1 MSLSAYTNTLE
12 ARVLSSDPVQ
22 LIDILYRLAIDA
34 VEAARNAHAE
44 GDILTRGRHILKA
57 FDVLVEL
64 QNSLDFEKGGE
75 VARNY
80 ARIYDYCQRRVL
92 AGHTTASDACFV
104 EVISLLGDMK
114 DAWQAVLKQ
123 CSPAELDKQASMIPP
138 DSLSEGSRMLA
149 GDCFA

>member
-1 MSLSAYTNTLE
+1 MSLAAYTNTLE

-34 VEAARNAHAE
+34 VESARDAHAE
-44 GDILTRGRHILKA
+44 GDVLSRGRYVLKA

-75 VARNY
+75 IARNY

-92 AGHTTASDACFV
+92 AGHTTASDSCFT

-123 CSPAELDKQASMIPP
+123 CSPAHQDKQDPAIFPEVP
-138 DSLSEGSRMLA
+138 EGSQVLA
-149 GDCFA
+149 HDCFA

>member
-34 VEAARNAHAE
+34 VEAARDAHAE
-44 GDILTRGRHILKA
+44 GDVLRRGRYVLKA

-75 VARNY
+75 IARNY
-80 ARIYDYCQRRVL
+80 ARIYDYCQRRIL
-92 AGHTTASDACFV
+92 AGHTTASDRCFV

-123 CSPAELDKQASMIPP
+123 CSPAHQDKQGLAILPELP
-138 DSLSEGSRMLA
+138 EGSQVLA
-149 GDCFA
+149 SDCFA

>member
-22 LIDILYRLAIDA
+22 LIDILYGLAIDA
-34 VEAARNAHAE
+34 VEGARNAHTQ
-44 GDILTRGRHILKA
+44 GDVLERGRYILKA

-75 VARNY
+75 ISRNY
-80 ARIYDYCQRRVL
+80 ARIYDYCQRRIL
-92 AGHTTASDACFV
+92 TGHTTASDACFI

-114 DAWQAVLKQ
+114 DAWQAVLTQ
-123 CSPAELDKQASMIPP
+123 CSPATLDRLAAVPSA
-138 DSLSEGSRMLA
+138 DSLNADDHVLS

>member
-34 VEAARNAHAE
+34 VEAARDAHAE
-44 GDILTRGRHILKA
+44 GDVLSRGRYVLKA

-75 VARNY
+75 IARNY
-80 ARIYDYCQRRVL
+80 ARIYDYCQRRIL
-92 AGHTTASDACFV
+92 AGQTTASDSCFV

-123 CSPAELDKQASMIPP
+123 CSPAHQDKQPLAILPELP
-138 DSLSEGSRMLA
+138 DGSQVLA

>member
-1 MSLSAYTNTLE
+1 MSLSAYANTLE
-12 ARVLSSDPVQ
+12 ARVLRSDPVQ

-34 VEAARNAHAE
+34 VEAARDAHAK
-44 GDILTRGRHILKA
+44 GDVLSRGRYVLKA

-75 VARNY
+75 IARNY
-80 ARIYDYCQRRVL
+80 ARIYDYCQRRIL
-92 AGHTTASDACFV
+92 AGHTTASDSCFV

-114 DAWQAVLKQ
+114 EAWQAVLNQ
-123 CSPAELDKQASMIPP
+123 CSPAYQGTQVPAIFPELP
-138 DSLSEGSRMLA
+138 EGHQILG